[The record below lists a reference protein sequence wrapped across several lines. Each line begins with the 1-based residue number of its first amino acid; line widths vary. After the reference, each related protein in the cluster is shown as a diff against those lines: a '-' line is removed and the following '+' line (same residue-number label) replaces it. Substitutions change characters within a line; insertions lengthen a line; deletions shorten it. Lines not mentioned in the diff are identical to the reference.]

1 MIEIDTSELEAFAKN
16 IDRYKRKLKQG
27 WLQYLNYLMTNANVQ
42 HKLEKKIKE
51 TVYDRPDPEMY
62 KRTGNLLKS
71 VRCEIH
77 GDKLYLY
84 MDDEW
89 LAQQKSGSIMN
100 SRRGTAPETHGSE
113 GYSWAVEYDH
123 TYNNKYN
130 HPYKREGSGYMKQT
144 FEEIKNGLQSGKYE
158 PEKILEPLF
167 EAWKR

>member
-77 GDKLYLY
+77 GDELYLY

-89 LAQQKSGSIMN
+89 LAQTKNANSISTSRGSAPN
-100 SRRGTAPETHGSE
+100 SNE
-113 GYSWAVEYDH
+113 GYAKNVEYDH
-123 TYNNKYN
+123 SYNNVIG
-130 HPYKREGSGYMKQT
+130 HPYTRSGSHYMEKT
-144 FEEIKNGLQSGKYE
+144 FADIRQGIQSGKYE